1 MTKLNLKRVKDYKSL
16 LSKDT
21 RISIST
27 ENEMLRVSTVIGEM
41 QNKDTPLTPE
51 EEGGCGGGD
60 EPPPAPPTSV
70 DPSSSAPARGVR
82 WSETHTKPRW
92 GDRSINPNSQKQ
104 TGAEHN
110 LSTNKQN
117 VVGCI
122 QTLSQSSEGW
132 QADSRSM
139 TSQIFLSI
147 HYIRV
152 RPRLRQ
158 RTPKTSSQNT
168 SFPPAKISSLHPSY
182 QLLSVWRGLS

>member
-51 EEGGCGGGD
+51 EEGGCGGGW
-60 EPPPAPPTSV
+60 ATSSTSYQCGPQQLRPCSWCEV
-70 DPSSSAPARGVR
+70 EWDTHQTEVRWPQHQSQQPKADRSWAQLIHEQTKRGGLYPDTVSVIRGV
-82 WSETHTKPRW
+82 
-92 GDRSINPNSQKQ
+92 
-104 TGAEHN
+104 TGW
-110 LSTNKQN
+110 LTQYD
-117 VVGCI
+117 VTDI
-122 QTLSQSSEGW
+122 
-132 QADSRSM
+132 
-139 TSQIFLSI
+139 SI
-147 HYIRV
+147 HTLYSCH